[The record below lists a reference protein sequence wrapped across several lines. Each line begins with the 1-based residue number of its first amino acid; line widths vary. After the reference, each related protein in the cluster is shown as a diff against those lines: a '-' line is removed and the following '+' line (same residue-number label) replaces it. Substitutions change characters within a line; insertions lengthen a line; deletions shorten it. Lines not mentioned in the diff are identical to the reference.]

1 MKTKK
6 NEPLVLAFVVE
17 DKLYIH
23 PYLPDGCDSY
33 EMFYRYR
40 KTNYNIDI
48 IKKQSNAVDFNIKV
62 DGVTNYDKVIHLV
75 DDRRTHS
82 VKVMIA

>member
-1 MKTKK
+1 MKTKTK
-6 NEPLVLAFVVE
+6 EPLVLAFVVE

-48 IKKQSNAVDFNIKV
+48 LKKQNDAFDYNIKV
-62 DGVTNYDKVIHLV
+62 DGVTNNDKVIPLV
-75 DDRRTHS
+75 DDNQTHS
-82 VKVMIA
+82 VEIIIA